1 MKKPTHGSLYL
12 IPTPL
17 APDTLDKSIT
27 SYTRNLI
34 SRLDYYVVENART
47 ARRFISS
54 LKIGKSIDQ
63 LQFELL
69 DKNTRAKEIF
79 KLLSPLLNGH
89 DVGLMSEAGSPGIAD
104 PGALLVEAA
113 HRENIPV
120 IPLVGPSSIFMAL
133 MASGFNGQS
142 FSFHGYLPIEK
153 TLRISNIRFMEKEA
167 AKWNRTQIFMET
179 PYRNNKLLD
188 DLIRTCDP
196 HTRLCIA
203 CNISSDEEFIQT
215 KSLEQWKKNKPELH
229 KKPTMFLLYGGE

>member
-1 MKKPTHGSLYL
+1 MKKTTHGSLYL

-17 APDTLDKSIT
+17 APDTLDKST
-27 SYTRNLI
+27 TAYTRNLI

-54 LKIGKSIDQ
+54 LKTGRVIDQ

-69 DKNTRAKEIF
+69 NKDTRQREVSKM
-79 KLLSPLLNGH
+79 LQPLLKGN
-89 DVGLMSEAGSPGIAD
+89 DVGLMSEAGCPGIAD

-113 HRENIPV
+113 HRKNIRV

-142 FSFHGYLPIEK
+142 FSFQGYLPIDNSHK
-153 TLRISNIRFMEKEA
+153 TSTIQFMEREA
-167 AKWNRTQIFMET
+167 VKWKRTQIFMET

-188 DLIRTCDP
+188 DLVRICNP

-203 CNISSDEEFIQT
+203 CNISSEEEFIQT
-215 KSLEQWKKNKPELH
+215 KSLEQWKRNKPELH
-229 KKPTMFLLYGGE
+229 KKPTMFLLYGR

>member
-1 MKKPTHGSLYL
+1 MKKTTQGSLYL

-27 SYTRNLI
+27 SYTRKLI
-34 SRLDYYVVENART
+34 SGLDYYVVENART

-54 LKIGKSIDQ
+54 LKIVKSIDQ

-69 DKNTRAKEIF
+69 DKNTHAKEIF
-79 KLLSPLLNGH
+79 KLLRPLLNGH

-113 HRENIPV
+113 HSKNIRV

-142 FSFHGYLPIEK
+142 FSFNGYLPIEK
-153 TLRISNIRFMEKEA
+153 TLRLSGIRFMEKEA
-167 AKWNRTQIFMET
+167 VKWKRTQIFMET

-188 DLIRTCDP
+188 DLISTCDP
-196 HTRLCIA
+196 HTHLCIA
-203 CNISSDEEFIQT
+203 CNISSEEEFIQT

-229 KKPTMFLLYGGE
+229 KKPTMFLLYGG

>member
-1 MKKPTHGSLYL
+1 MKKTTHGSLYL

-17 APDTLDKSIT
+17 APDTLDKST
-27 SYTRNLI
+27 TVYARKLI
-34 SRLDYYVVENART
+34 SGLDYYVVENART

-69 DKNTRAKEIF
+69 NKDTRQREVP
-79 KLLSPLLNGH
+79 KLLQPLLQGN

-113 HRENIPV
+113 HRENIRV

-203 CNISSDEEFIQT
+203 CNISSEEEFIQT

-229 KKPTMFLLYGGE
+229 KKPTMFLLYGG

>member
-1 MKKPTHGSLYL
+1 MNGHNPGTLFL

-17 APDTLDKSIT
+17 APDTLDKST
-27 SYTRNLI
+27 TTFARNLI

-54 LKIGKSIDQ
+54 LKTGINIDQ

-69 DKNTRAKEIF
+69 NKDTRQREVP
-79 KLLSPLLNGH
+79 KLLKPLLNGN

-113 HRENIPV
+113 HREKIRV
-120 IPLVGPSSIFMAL
+120 VPLAGASSIFMAL

-142 FSFHGYLPIEK
+142 FSFVGYLPIDK
-153 TLRISNIRFMEKEA
+153 DHKISTIRYMEKEA
-167 AKWNRTQIFMET
+167 TKWKRTQIFMET

-203 CNISSDEEFIQT
+203 CNISSEEEFIQT

-229 KKPTMFLLYGGE
+229 KKPTMFLLYGG